1 MPSLR
6 HDSFLWNGTYRKA
19 SMQMHSRC
27 CKLFYGR
34 RKIFRELLL
43 KSVEECCDTRNI
55 FANRHFC
62 YRRMCHKRKRI
73 RHLSRKPGQKV
84 PFCSGQ
90 VMLRIDGI
98 ASRGAKKRY
107 SCKARL
113 IIEFQIDGVRH
124 WTKLYQKRRSLSRIN
139 FI

>member
-1 MPSLR
+1 
-6 HDSFLWNGTYRKA
+6 
-19 SMQMHSRC
+19 MHSRC
-27 CKLFYGR
+27 CELLYGR

-98 ASRGAKKRY
+98 ASRRAKKRY

-113 IIEFQIDGVRH
+113 IIEFQIDG
-124 WTKLYQKRRSLSRIN
+124 KALNEIISKAEISLSNKFYIKYQEEFFSN
-139 FI
+139 FYFALYKIRRY